1 MSFQLL
7 ETFRVFKLS
16 HFIRKS
22 LRPILKTTALIHFS
36 PCYQKL
42 FNCSKNVQEIV
53 HNKTEEFLSKN
64 KILYTF
70 QSRFRKKNYPA
81 NTCLDSSLIK
91 LLPDSKKAFHWND
104 FNWFKKSVW
113 HHWPPSFTKE
123 NEIIRLF
130 QKHGCMV

>member
-22 LRPILKTTALIHFS
+22 LRPILKTTALFTSHPVI
-36 PCYQKL
+36 K
-42 FNCSKNVQEIV
+42 NCSIVQKMFKRLFITKQRSFWV
-53 HNKTEEFLSKN
+53 RTKFST
-64 KILYTF
+64 
-70 QSRFRKKNYPA
+70 RFNHVFEKKNYPA

>member
-1 MSFQLL
+1 MFNAKKSCSIFQNYFSGFAQNLLDLSFQLL

-70 QSRFRKKNYPA
+70 QSRFRKKKLPCKHLLGLL
-81 NTCLDSSLIK
+81 TDKITTRFEKGISL
-91 LLPDSKKAFHWND
+91 
-104 FNWFKKSVW
+104 
-113 HHWPPSFTKE
+113 E
-123 NEIIRLF
+123 
-130 QKHGCMV
+130 